1 MSSIYEL
8 IYGPGATAAS
18 QSASGSAS
26 GAQAGGEGGAG
37 HDDNATGDDGAGQHV
52 GGSGSTNSRRKRPHP
67 DGEYA
72 FDPVGNFYDTGRR
85 TAGLGQSVQ
94 EANPLLSSSLLQQ
107 QTGGGGGLLL
117 GQLSQQSSDGG
128 LSGFSSAEDPVS
140 PDKVQPNRTLLLDS
154 DDEDYLDATA
164 SDTSAGGSLRRRSK
178 RRRSSLLDMTPERLE
193 RKRKKRARERRRRR
207 FRYGKKWDLAE
218 EVDYGDAVKTMM
230 RRLMDQRKA
239 KRHNKKKD
247 GEQSSNDESD
257 EDDDNDQMP
266 GVLDGLLKHMSQDE
280 DPVTTKMESDGEYHT
295 DRSSGGRTDD
305 DADNDDDDD
314 AANKGPMSYLKQGH
328 SAPLRNADMEYS
340 YTRDAPAPPRRGIG
354 PGINRTDLPLHSNN
368 PAVARVIPP
377 YSHRARTRGLVDPFF
392 YFPLMSRHGH
402 LSGREGLEST
412 RGHLSRILP
421 SSYLPPRSNANS
433 DGGIIVRESK
443 AKKSFPKKAQKA
455 QNGVQEIKMDPKVRV
470 NPRADELHLFQLRK
484 LAASMITGATGT
496 RPSHREALF
505 RIISLLHS
513 SIGGSDESGQIQSSR
528 DRIILQYAREVE
540 SNRELWRRIRVDV
553 MVKLRRL
560 QRDDMTG
567 GRGSKRPELE
577 AFCSDVMD
585 IMDELLGDEPSW
597 MCGPNAIWETNPI
610 RERAKKLRNRIERL
624 FPSPEARADGLGYGS
639 AAAGVDGDD
648 KEIEEGQKT
657 DDGRKVRFTMDE
669 SDSDRE
675 TTDGEEERQDE
686 NNHDKDESPPVLVPN
701 PRPGVIRNSAR
712 RSGAA
717 DGDKNEEEVGYQ
729 PDPYALMQRG
739 NAQIDPTVVCIT
751 LAALVSEL
759 CAARSQA
766 EKKQL
771 QAKGIKNEE
780 STGYQ
785 GMSALSISNGRSIGQ
800 DCVTFEEQADELKQA
815 LVNYFDHVIKSFPIF
830 HQRKDI
836 PDPNLATIALRRQ
849 SFVAND
855 HSPALYLYDTKTN
868 DADLETKKTNDRV
881 DSSDNDSI
889 DEGRPTATSTSILN
903 DKSEGG
909 WKVDITSVAED
920 IANAGRKLQADPRL
934 KFFTELHITTVI
946 ASFAAVLPPN
956 AAEIISRPCS
966 LDDVWHRTPF
976 DLMKLML
983 EDMESKQQ
991 IHHEESIAN
1000 ALSSFG
1006 DQQPSIKSPALISE
1020 LLTAAEAASD
1030 LAEKAKHT
1038 DPTIISWQ
1046 LAFLAG
1052 ATCVSS
1058 GIVIGT
1064 GAQWAA
1070 SDYYEDHGEI
1080 ARRTR
1085 ADNHAEVRLQTAKC
1099 LRNLL
1104 EMCDSKHNPGD
1115 RTPPSYCV
1123 AASSFLEWKEA
1134 TCLLIRRGARGSNE
1148 QHFRGIRML
1157 HAYYSIEWAISDRS
1171 DIAVKRILDLN
1182 SSGEVSNDV
1191 LSMVL
1196 ADRLE
1201 QAPDDGLRWMH
1212 LASSL
1217 GSLGEPSDSQKN
1229 QDNFCSVEECTE
1241 CPYLQERVCC
1251 DHDALSRR
1259 KQDEGWWGYGRKWWD
1274 QLFFHFSS
1282 PSRKSSGESS
1292 CSRTLLANALDES
1305 IRADGTSYIES
1316 AIQENVYQ
1324 SRSRGG
1330 VGPRHQNLDLDPT
1343 WLATPESEAEF
1354 YYSSSSSEDEGDDPS
1369 LPRGKHVHKKS
1380 KVFDDLLPKHISN
1393 VCSGVD
1399 VGSISKELPNTLEDA
1414 MSEFDS
1420 SYSSA
1425 ESSVSVLCCKIL
1437 VASHL
1442 LGPSHKFISDGVNSL
1457 ASSCPRDII
1466 ESNGRRGIPDNTSN
1480 SEYLGLLWLSKQGL
1494 NVQKILRDAE
1504 KYPNGSSSLAL
1515 STIEF

>member
-8 IYGPGATAAS
+8 IYGPGATADS

-26 GAQAGGEGGAG
+26 GAQAGDNEG
-37 HDDNATGDDGAGQHV
+37 GDDGAGQHV
-52 GGSGSTNSRRKRPHP
+52 GGSSSSSGRRKRPHP

-72 FDPVGNFYDTGRR
+72 FDPVENFYDTGRR
-85 TAGLGQSVQ
+85 IAGLGQSVQ
-94 EANPLLSSSLLQQ
+94 EANPFLSSSLLQQ
-107 QTGGGGGLLL
+107 QHQTGGGSGGLLL
-117 GQLSQQSSDGG
+117 GQLSQQQSSDGDGGG

-164 SDTSAGGSLRRRSK
+164 SDSSLRRRSK

-193 RKRKKRARERRRRR
+193 RKRKKRARERTRRR

-230 RRLMDQRKA
+230 RRLMDERKS
-239 KRHNKKKD
+239 KQEDNRKD
-247 GEQSSNDESD
+247 GEQSSDDESD
-257 EDDDNDQMP
+257 EDDDNDQRP
-266 GVLDGLLKHMSQDE
+266 GVLDGLLKHMSQD
-280 DPVTTKMESDGEYHT
+280 DGPVTTKMESDGEYHT

-314 AANKGPMSYLKQGH
+314 AINQGPMSYLKQGH
-328 SAPLRNADMEYS
+328 SAPLRNADIEYS
-340 YTRDAPAPPRRGIG
+340 YTRDAPAPPRRSIG

-377 YSHRARTRGLVDPFF
+377 YSHRARTCGLVDPFF

-412 RGHLSRILP
+412 RGHLSRVMP
-421 SSYLPPRSNANS
+421 SSYLPPRSFANS
-433 DGGIIVRESK
+433 DGGIIARESK
-443 AKKSFPKKAQKA
+443 AKKAFPKKAQKV
-455 QNGVQEIKMDPKVRV
+455 QNGAQEIKIDPKVRV
-470 NPRADELHLFQLRK
+470 NPRADELHLYQLRK

-540 SNRELWRRIRVDV
+540 SNRELWRKIRVDI

-560 QRDDMTG
+560 QRDDTTG
-567 GRGSKRPELE
+567 GRGSKGPELE

-597 MCGPNAIWETNPI
+597 MCGPNATWETNPI

-624 FPSPEARADGLGYGS
+624 FPSPEASADGLGYGS
-639 AAAGVDGDD
+639 AAAEVDGGD

-669 SDSDRE
+669 SDHDRE
-675 TTDGEEERQDE
+675 TTDGEEKRQDE
-686 NNHDKDESPPVLVPN
+686 ENHDEDESLPVPN
-701 PRPGVIRNSAR
+701 PRQGVIRNSAR
-712 RSGAA
+712 KSGAA
-717 DGDKNEEEVGYQ
+717 DGVENEEDGGYQ

-739 NAQIDPTVVCIT
+739 NAQIDPTAVCIT

-766 EKKQL
+766 EKKQI
-771 QAKGIKNEE
+771 QAKGVKNEE

-785 GMSALSISNGRSIGQ
+785 GMSALSMSTGRAGSFGQ
-800 DCVTFEEQADELKQA
+800 DGVTFEEQADELKEA

-855 HSPALYLYDTKTN
+855 LSPALYLYDTTTN
-868 DADLETKKTNDRV
+868 GVDYETKKTNDRV
-881 DSSDNDSI
+881 DSSDDDSS
-889 DEGRPTATSTSILN
+889 DEGRPTATSTATFN

-909 WKVDITSVAED
+909 WKVDMATIAED

-991 IHHEESIAN
+991 ILHEESTAN
-1000 ALSSFG
+1000 ALSSFC
-1006 DQQPSIKSPALISE
+1006 DQQASIKASALISD

-1070 SDYYEDHGEI
+1070 SDYYEDNGDF

-1104 EMCDSKHNPGD
+1104 EMCASKHDNGD

-1157 HAYYSIEWAISDRS
+1157 HAYYSIEWAKSDRS
-1171 DIAVKRILDLN
+1171 DIAVKRILDLHSN
-1182 SSGEVSNDV
+1182 GEVTNDV

-1201 QAPDDGLRWMH
+1201 QAPDDCLRWMH

-1217 GSLGEPSDSQKN
+1217 GSLGEPSDSQKK
-1229 QDNFCSVEECTE
+1229 QGSFCSVEECTE
-1241 CPYLQERVCC
+1241 CPYLQESICC
-1251 DHDALSRR
+1251 DHDALSRQ
-1259 KQDEGWWGYGRKWWD
+1259 KQEEGWWGDGRKWWE
-1274 QLFFHFSS
+1274 QLFFNFLS
-1282 PSRKSSGESS
+1282 PSRKTSGKTSSSGN
-1292 CSRTLLANALDES
+1292 LLANALDES
-1305 IRADGTSYIES
+1305 IRDANSTSYSES
-1316 AIQENVYQ
+1316 AIQENVFQ
-1324 SRSRGG
+1324 SHSRGG
-1330 VGPRHQNLDLDPT
+1330 VGPRQQTLDLDPT
-1343 WLATPESEAEF
+1343 WLATPECEAEF
-1354 YYSSSSSEDEGDDPS
+1354 YYSSSSSSSEDEGDHAS
-1369 LPRGKHVHKKS
+1369 LPRGKHVHKKR
-1380 KVFDDLLPKHISN
+1380 KVFDDLLPKHISD
-1393 VCSGVD
+1393 VC
-1399 VGSISKELPNTLEDA
+1399 GSISKELSNTLEDA
-1414 MSEFDS
+1414 ISDIDF
-1420 SYSSA
+1420 SYSSDN
-1425 ESSVSVLCCKIL
+1425 SVSVLCCKIF

-1442 LGPSHKFISDGVNSL
+1442 LGPRHKFISDGVNSL
-1457 ASSCPRDII
+1457 AASCPRSII
-1466 ESNGRRGIPDNTSN
+1466 ECNGSRGIPDNKSN
-1480 SEYLGLLWLSKQGL
+1480 EYLGLLWLAKQGL

-1504 KYPNGSSSLAL
+1504 KYSNGSSSLAL